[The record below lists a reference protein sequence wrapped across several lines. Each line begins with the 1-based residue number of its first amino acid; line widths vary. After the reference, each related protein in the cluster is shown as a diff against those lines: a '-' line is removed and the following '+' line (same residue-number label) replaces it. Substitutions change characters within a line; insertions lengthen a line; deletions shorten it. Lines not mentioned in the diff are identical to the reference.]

1 MSEIGSDQQPGG
13 PRATIDDLLRSAVM
27 RRAGSLALSDPL
39 NHATVTGD
47 PPRQLSFS
55 QVDRAVSA
63 LASRLQVLGLP
74 AGTVVGLQLPN
85 TVESA
90 IALLGLLR
98 AGMIAAPLPL
108 LWRKQDMVAALSA
121 VGASAIITRSRIGA
135 VAHADIACQAAAEL
149 LSIRQVC
156 GFGRDLPDGVVSL
169 DECLDAP
176 PVNFAPP
183 ARAGEAA
190 DYVAVVT
197 FETAPAG
204 LIAVARNHTELIAGG
219 LAALL
224 EADIAEDTAVLSA
237 IPLGSFA
244 GIAVTLLPWLIRGGV
259 LALHHG
265 FDADTFVTQS
275 HNRSAGTA
283 VLPAPA
289 LAPLAEAGI
298 IDLPIQNVIALWR
311 APEQLAASG
320 PWRGTTALTDIA
332 CFGEIGLLAARRGAS
347 GIANPIPCGI
357 VGAPRGGERS
367 IVVMETARTKIG
379 TLALRGPMVPLQAFP
394 LGVGGTGGSYW
405 TPDAEGFVDT
415 RYACRRDRET
425 ETFSITGPPAGITS
439 IGGYR
444 FRQNDIDWQVA
455 KADLHA
461 TIATL
466 PDAMLGQRLAGSS
479 PSPPATEARLQARGV
494 NPLIAGAF
502 HRRAKSQA
510 A

>member
-1 MSEIGSDQQPGG
+1 MSQSGSDQEPGG
-13 PRATIDDLLRSAVM
+13 PRATVDDLLRAAVL
-27 RRAGSLALSDPL
+27 RRPGALALTDPF
-39 NHATVTGD
+39 NHESLTGD

-63 LASRLQVLGLP
+63 LAARLQFLGLP
-74 AGTVVGLQLPN
+74 AGAVVGMQLPN
-85 TVESA
+85 TAESV

-108 LWRKQDMVAALSA
+108 LWRKQDIVAALGA
-121 VGASAIITRSRIGA
+121 VGASAIITRSRVGT
-135 VAHADIACQAAAEL
+135 VAHAEFACQAAAEL
-149 LSIRQVC
+149 FSIRQVC
-156 GFGRDLPDGVVSL
+156 GFGRELPDGVVSL
-169 DECLDAP
+169 DECLDSP

-190 DYVAVVT
+190 DYVAAVT

-224 EADIAEDTAVLSA
+224 EADLAEDATVLSA

-244 GIAVTLLPWLIRGGV
+244 GIAVTLLPWLVRGG
-259 LALHHG
+259 LLSLHQG
-265 FDADTFVTQS
+265 FDADSFLAQCRN
-275 HNRSAGTA
+275 HNAGTV
-283 VLPAPA
+283 VLPAAA
-289 LAPLAEAGI
+289 LVPLAQAGLLEA
-298 IDLPIQNVIALWR
+298 PINNVLALWR
-311 APEQLAASG
+311 APEQLAASP
-320 PWRGTTALTDIA
+320 PWQGATALTDVA
-332 CFGEIGLLAARRGAS
+332 CFGEIGLLAARRGTDGLPA
-347 GIANPIPCGI
+347 AIPCGVI
-357 VGAPRGGERS
+357 GAPRGDERS
-367 IVVMETARTKIG
+367 IAVMETARTKIG

-394 LGVGGTGGSYW
+394 LGAGGGGSYW
-405 TPDAEGFVDT
+405 APDADGFVDT
-415 RYACRRDRET
+415 RYACRRDREA
-425 ETFSITGPPAGITS
+425 ETFTITGPPAGITA

-455 KADLHA
+455 KADLRA
-461 TIATL
+461 TIAAL
-466 PDAMLGQRLAGSS
+466 PDAMLGLRLAGSS
-479 PSPPATEARLQARGV
+479 PNPPATEARLQARGV

>member
-1 MSEIGSDQQPGG
+1 MNQTGSDQEPGG
-13 PRATIDDLLRSAVM
+13 PRATLDDLLRRAVL
-27 RRAGSLALSDPL
+27 RRAGALALSDPF
-39 NHATVTGD
+39 NHEIVTGEA
-47 PPRQLSFS
+47 PRQFSFS

-63 LASRLQVLGLP
+63 FAARLQLLGLP
-74 AGTVVGLQLPN
+74 AGAVVALQLPN
-85 TVESA
+85 TVENV

-108 LWRKQDMVAALSA
+108 LWRKQDMVAALGA
-121 VGASAIITRSRIGA
+121 VGASAIITCSRVGTIA
-135 VAHADIACQAAAEL
+135 QAEIACQAAAEL
-149 LSIRQVC
+149 FSIRQVC

-169 DECLDAP
+169 DECLDSP
-176 PVNFAPP
+176 PVNFTPP

-224 EADIAEDTAVLSA
+224 EADVAEDATVLSA

-244 GIAVTLLPWLIRGGV
+244 GIAVTLLPWLVRGGV

-265 FDADTFVTQS
+265 FDAATFVAQCR
-275 HNRSAGTA
+275 HYNAGTV
-283 VLPAPA
+283 VLPAAA
-289 LAPLAEAGI
+289 LPPLAEAGLL
-298 IDLPIQNVIALWR
+298 DTPIHNVLALWR
-311 APEQLAASG
+311 APEQLAASA
-320 PWRGTTALTDIA
+320 PWHGEATLTDVA
-332 CFGEIGLLAARRGAS
+332 CFGEIGLLAARRGAD
-347 GIANPIPCGI
+347 GLPAPIPCGV
-357 VGAPRGGERS
+357 VGAPRGGDRS
-367 IVVMETARTKIG
+367 IAVMETARTKIG

-394 LGVGGTGGSYW
+394 LGLNGGESYW
-405 TPDAEGFVDT
+405 TPDADGFVDT

-425 ETFSITGPPAGITS
+425 ETFTITGPPAGITA

-455 KADLHA
+455 KADLRA

-479 PSPPATEARLQARGV
+479 PNPPATEARLQARGV